1 MDSNF
6 FVSNQTF
13 LLFFAIFN
21 GNIGKNKVTGLA
33 KVLFLC
39 KAESELEKNVYL
51 CTCSPNNAEARGR
64 TLRDESLYIGEALSV
79 TLCAWRI
86 GIWQFQ
92 TNSCQESKQQ
102 WRSWVCNIRH
112 ANCWWPLMAHGKKFI
127 VYIHIGVGFGVVSA
141 LYIARHY
148 FLFVTYLIINRYTK
162 TQT

>member
-39 KAESELEKNVYL
+39 KAESELENNVYL

-79 TLCAWRI
+79 TLCA
-86 GIWQFQ
+86 
-92 TNSCQESKQQ
+92 
-102 WRSWVCNIRH
+102 
-112 ANCWWPLMAHGKKFI
+112 
-127 VYIHIGVGFGVVSA
+127 
-141 LYIARHY
+141 
-148 FLFVTYLIINRYTK
+148 
-162 TQT
+162 